1 MRFEDRKHLIQLDLL
16 ESMALS
22 QRALARIIES
32 VTQCIEAS
40 PPLARQVAEN
50 LDIIAKYQQVL
61 TRKITGIRINEK
73 QKGTPAQPWVN
84 PHVRVPSSVSKPP
97 FSSKFR

>member
-1 MRFEDRKHLIQLDLL
+1 MRSEDRKQLIKLDLL
-16 ESMALS
+16 ESLALS

-50 LDIIAKYQQVL
+50 LEIIAKYQQVL
-61 TRKITGIRINEK
+61 TRKITGIQISEK
-73 QKGTPAQPWVN
+73 HIGTPAQPWVN
-84 PHVRVPSSVSKPP
+84 PRAKVHSKSPSSSKV
-97 FSSKFR
+97 R